1 MVAEKDVGSRE
12 LEKDKTT
19 VTLSVWVSNQSFQ
32 KKKVMVSIRPFHF
45 PQTKWFPVRFH
56 LHLGSNPARPFWETA
71 LMDPFYQIWM
81 DVQMAYL
88 SSGKLT

>member
-12 LEKDKTT
+12 LEKDKIT

-32 KKKVMVSIRPFHF
+32 KKIMVSIPFSTNKMVSGPLPPPSRIQSCKAILRNRPN
-45 PQTKWFPVRFH
+45 
-56 LHLGSNPARPFWETA
+56 GSI
-71 LMDPFYQIWM
+71 YQIWM

-88 SSGKLT
+88 PSGKLT